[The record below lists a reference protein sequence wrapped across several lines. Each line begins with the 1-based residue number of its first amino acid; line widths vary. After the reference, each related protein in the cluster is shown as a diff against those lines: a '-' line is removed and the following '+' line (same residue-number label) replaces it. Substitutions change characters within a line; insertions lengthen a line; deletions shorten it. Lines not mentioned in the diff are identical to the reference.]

1 MNYTLPFKKVQPSI
15 GFLPSYK
22 YKQQDADTLPESVV
36 DSVIGFPGHP
46 VVEAKTE
53 GVIVNVVG
61 FLTVT
66 KEKIQSQNH
75 SEKKLCK
82 LSVVV
87 FFN

>member
-1 MNYTLPFKKVQPSI
+1 M
-15 GFLPSYK
+15 
-22 YKQQDADTLPESVV
+22 
-36 DSVIGFPGHP
+36 IGFPGHP